1 MRCQLLMVAL
11 LSWAGVPTGGQDYNQ
26 NRYYRQ
32 YGGAQSPRSQ
42 SPRAQGEGG
51 SVWTQWTGWSQCS
64 RTCGGGASVR
74 TRKCVSRP
82 GSEGSPCEGEG
93 REYRV
98 CNKRECGR
106 GAVDYRAMQCS
117 LHNNRR
123 FLGRLIYR
131 WEPHYVSGGNPCELN
146 CMASRYNF
154 YFGFGKVLDGT
165 RCYADPQKKNMCI
178 AGKCLKVG
186 CDGILG
192 SEREEDACRVCGGN
206 NATCVN
212 VRKAYMTSFP
222 SSGSFG
228 YNEVAMIPAGAMH
241 LKVED
246 TSRNYL
252 ALMRQDETSY
262 VINGNWIIDWPGV
275 YDVRG
280 MPIRYERSAENEVIN
295 SVGPIPEDLHL
306 MVLFR
311 ETNPGIHYEFWLP
324 LDRYNTMVR
333 QHGQTYIGGGGHVE
347 VAYPRPQFP
356 ALPPTTTTPAPTT
369 TTTTTTV
376 APRRTARPFRPGR
389 GNTGYWVWVPAPNTG
404 GSNRNRD
411 GYWVRRTPGSPVS
424 NSNGN
429 RFGLNSRGN
438 RHNSGGTKSFQI
450 PGRGV
455 HTGIISGG
463 SRSSTGTNRFNLGR
477 PSYPRTPTQ
486 TRVDSVSQG
495 NSQTS
500 SRNTGTRHH
509 HQRANV
515 TPSREISRER
525 PSQQSGNSNVGR
537 QPSSSQGGSTNENA
551 RNPNVPDWSS
561 SRGGSTN
568 GNARNPNVPDRS
580 SSWGGSTNG
589 NARNPNIP
597 DRSSSRGGSANENAR
612 NPNVPQAPDRSA
624 VVGSTKA
631 RTIPNNNRQSSR
643 EDSEEKQPLPGR
655 NVPNRRPSSRETV
668 YDRRYRP
675 EEDTSNELSPA
686 RTAGGDTR
694 TTGRTENVIPPPPD
708 PVPPPPVY
716 GPAAGTVGVRPTPKP
731 TKYDSVGCLACR
743 KIKGRFKNFC
753 RSDFVVRVLVM
764 SSRVYAD
771 SVRYDVKILYSFKNT
786 FPLISREFIWVDGV
800 CPCPKLVARREYVVM
815 GSRSVMQQR
824 GEARLVIGPK
834 SWVRP
839 WRESLF
845 GIMEQFRRKSCQ
857 GRT

>member
-1 MRCQLLMVAL
+1 MHTVYLRGSTDHVLSTAERMR
-11 LSWAGVPTGGQDYNQ
+11 
-26 NRYYRQ
+26 
-32 YGGAQSPRSQ
+32 
-42 SPRAQGEGG
+42 
-51 SVWTQWTGWSQCS
+51 
-64 RTCGGGASVR
+64 
-74 TRKCVSRP
+74 SRP
-82 GSEGSPCEGEG
+82 VRRGRGAGAVCGHSGRAGHNVRARVGEAPLCARANVSAG
-93 REYRV
+93 LDLKVLHVKERAENTESATVGFRVKENQRNFEHIIVMAYIKTKLCLHGEYTS
-98 CNKRECGR
+98 NAAFDPKLLECGP

-131 WEPHYVSGGNPCELN
+131 WEPHYGGNPCELN

-192 SEREEDACRVCGGN
+192 SDREEDACRVCGGN

-241 LKVED
+241 LRVQD

-280 MPIRYERSAENEVIN
+280 MPIRYEREAENEAIN

-333 QHGQTYIGGGGHVE
+333 QQGQTYIGGGGHVE
-347 VAYPRPQFP
+347 VAYPRPQVQP
-356 ALPPTTTTPAPTT
+356 LPPTTTTPAPTT
-369 TTTTTTV
+369 TTTTTTA

-429 RFGLNSRGN
+429 RFGFGNNRGN
-438 RHNSGGTKSFQI
+438 RHNSGGGTNSFQI

-455 HTGIISGG
+455 HMGIVSGG
-463 SRSSTGTNRFNLGR
+463 SRGSAGGNRFNAGQ
-477 PSYPRTPTQ
+477 PFYPRTPTQ
-486 TRVDSVSQG
+486 TRVDSGSQSS
-495 NSQTS
+495 SQTS
-500 SRNTGTRHH
+500 SRSTGNRPHH
-509 HQRANV
+509 ERVNV
-515 TPSREISRER
+515 TPSREIYRER
-525 PSQQSGNSNVGR
+525 PSQSGNSNVYR
-537 QPSSSQGGSTNENA
+537 PPTSSHGGSTNENA
-551 RNPNVPDWSS
+551 RNPSVPDRWPSQGAS
-561 SRGGSTN
+561 TNVNARYPSVPDRSPSQGGSTN
-568 GNARNPNVPDRS
+568 ENAGNRNVP
-580 SSWGGSTNG
+580 
-589 NARNPNIP
+589 
-597 DRSSSRGGSANENAR
+597 
-612 NPNVPQAPDRSA
+612 APDRSA

-643 EDSEEKQPLPGR
+643 EDSEDLQPLSGG
-655 NVPNRRPSSRETV
+655 NVPDRRASSAETV
-668 YDRRYRP
+668 YDRRYPPR
-675 EEDTSNELSPA
+675 EEDSSNELSPG
-686 RTAGGDTR
+686 RTGSGETR
-694 TTGRTENVIPPPPD
+694 TTGQTENVIPPAPD

-716 GPAAGTVGVRPTPKP
+716 GPAA
-731 TKYDSVGCLACR
+731 DSVGCLACR
-743 KIKGRFKNFC
+743 KVKGRFKNFC

-771 SVRYDVKILYSFKNT
+771 SIRYDVKILYSFKNT

-815 GSRSVMQQR
+815 GSRSVSQQR

-845 GIMEQFRRKSCQ
+845 SIMEQFRRKPCQ